1 MHFRWRDNAGIIAQY
16 ILDSKIPR
24 AAEVTLK
31 PNEVCVILEDGR
43 VVGSVSQQHM
53 EVSPQVGA
61 FGKLFGRSNPKRS
74 FMFAF
79 TGPHLI
85 LIQVRGM
92 SNDGEEINCLLNL
105 KLEITR
111 ESAPRLL
118 TFPAKGTLTVN
129 SMVISDLISSQ
140 ANSAAV
146 QFLSHLSSNE
156 MRTTE
161 ISEDLIFHIR
171 NALKQTLE
179 ENGLL
184 FRNGFV
190 TWSMSLA
197 EKQLQ
202 QQAEINRLKI
212 ETAQDSEKQEIEL
225 NHMIES
231 EQRKHEIRAR
241 MALVG
246 ISAEESAKM
255 KLDLERLERSATI
268 DFEKYRKDLAL
279 SEFKAEAA
287 RSNALKDAETNVELA
302 RLESERQKA
311 LGQFEMEKSQQKKVQ
326 AMEMFEQVQARKRER
341 MQMKAEQ
348 EQQRLEKHSE
358 ASKNTISVLENI
370 AASSKDPAVQLEA
383 LKQLAELRK
392 ADVEGQKDAYTDN

>member
-179 ENGLL
+179 ENG
-184 FRNGFV
+184 FV

-212 ETAQDSEKQEIEL
+212 EKAQDSEKQEIEL